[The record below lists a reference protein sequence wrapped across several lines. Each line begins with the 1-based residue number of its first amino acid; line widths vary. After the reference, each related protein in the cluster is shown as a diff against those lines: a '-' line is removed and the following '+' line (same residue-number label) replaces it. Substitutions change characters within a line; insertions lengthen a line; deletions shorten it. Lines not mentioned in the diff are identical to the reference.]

1 MTNLIN
7 TVVKTSRINIRHN
20 LPLHSLQ
27 IQMQIQNSKKPQSKM
42 LNAVKEIAVTTGM
55 GIAGGAAVGGI
66 TSLIPASNTGRVSD
80 VLCDAFIKTA
90 DSDDNFDIAKN
101 LI

>member
-1 MTNLIN
+1 
-7 TVVKTSRINIRHN
+7 
-20 LPLHSLQ
+20 
-27 IQMQIQNSKKPQSKM
+27 
-42 LNAVKEIAVTTGM
+42 M